1 MEEEGIRAL
10 GLKVSRDAKTLCATL
25 FPVLTSLLMVVLF
38 LWTITSESGAADR
51 PGIKRE
57 SNNWAICVGLLTI
70 VLGFLFLVAGLP
82 LLVDLVIKFSEQL
95 QRKQEETRKPQNQA
109 GKLKTICIVSRIVV
123 SIIAMVML
131 AWAINT
137 GLRLATEPRR
147 EDKYFPLAS
156 PVGVVTIMFGF
167 TYSII
172 GLCIIAELA
181 LELTKQFQTTEKNE
195 IVNHQVCIINVTCF
209 V

>member
-38 LWTITSESGAADR
+38 LWTITSESGDADR

-57 SNNWAICVGLLTI
+57 SNNWAFWVGLLTI

-95 QRKQEETRKPQNQA
+95 QRKQEETRKPQNQ
-109 GKLKTICIVSRIVV
+109 G
-123 SIIAMVML
+123 
-131 AWAINT
+131 
-137 GLRLATEPRR
+137 
-147 EDKYFPLAS
+147 
-156 PVGVVTIMFGF
+156 
-167 TYSII
+167 
-172 GLCIIAELA
+172 
-181 LELTKQFQTTEKNE
+181 
-195 IVNHQVCIINVTCF
+195 NVTNAENRNLKKRNSC
-209 V
+209 

>member
-1 MEEEGIRAL
+1 MEEEGTRAL
-10 GLKVSRDAKTLCATL
+10 GLKVSRDAKTLYATL

-38 LWTITSESGAADR
+38 LWTITSESGPADR
-51 PGIKRE
+51 PWMKRE
-57 SNNWAICVGLLTI
+57 SYNRAFCVGLLTI

-95 QRKQEETRKPQNQA
+95 QRKQEETRKPQNQ

-137 GLRLATEPRR
+137 GFRLATEPKR

-172 GLCIIAELA
+172 GLCVIAELA
-181 LELTKQFQTTEKNE
+181 LELTNQFQTTEENE
-195 IVNHQVCIINVTCF
+195 IVNHQVRIIKVKCL